1 MDDITGMIATD
12 QIQVEITIRLGR
24 TRMTV
29 AELSRLTRDDIL
41 TLDQEISDGVEICV
55 GERVIAQGELT
66 ASGDDENRLC
76 VRILGTASRA

>member
-66 ASGDDENRLC
+66 ASGDGENRLC